1 MVGKR
6 EVKKPD
12 HNLDDD
18 IPYLRWGWDA
28 ADWGRREVGC
38 DMQGMSQLG

>member
-1 MVGKR
+1 MVGKG

-18 IPYLRWGWDA
+18 IPYLRSGWDA
-28 ADWGRREVGC
+28 ADWGAGGR
-38 DMQGMSQLG
+38 LGVTCRG